1 MSTRSALELKV
12 RITIVLLIWAAICL
26 TTFSGRSTILN
37 SKFKSEANQNERD
50 LPEYVMNWDK
60 LND

>member
-1 MSTRSALELKV
+1 MSTRSALELKI
-12 RITIVLLIWAAICL
+12 RITLLLLVWAAICL
-26 TTFSGRSTILN
+26 TAYSGRSTILN
-37 SKFKSEANQNERD
+37 SKLKIDATQTERT

>member
-1 MSTRSALELKV
+1 MNTRSALELKV
-12 RITIVLLIWAAICL
+12 RITIVLLLWAAICL

-37 SKFKSEANQNERD
+37 SKLKSEADKSERN

>member
-12 RITIVLLIWAAICL
+12 RITIVLLLWAAICL

-37 SKFKSEANQNERD
+37 SKLKSDTKQNEKN

>member
-1 MSTRSALELKV
+1 MSTRFALEVKI
-12 RITIVLLIWAAICL
+12 RITLLLLLWAAICL
-26 TTFSGRSTILN
+26 TAYSGRSTILN
-37 SKFKSEANQNERD
+37 SKLKSHHSQVEQT